1 MPVVSLTNILFVNR
15 EMYMDI
21 MKQIYDDWPPNNYH
35 TSTSIHQYFHVH
47 CFIEPQKKKKIN
59 KNCFINFYLLI
70 AL

>member
-47 CFIEPQKKKKIN
+47 CFIEPQKKKIIIK
-59 KNCFINFYLLI
+59 I
-70 AL
+70 ALLNFIY